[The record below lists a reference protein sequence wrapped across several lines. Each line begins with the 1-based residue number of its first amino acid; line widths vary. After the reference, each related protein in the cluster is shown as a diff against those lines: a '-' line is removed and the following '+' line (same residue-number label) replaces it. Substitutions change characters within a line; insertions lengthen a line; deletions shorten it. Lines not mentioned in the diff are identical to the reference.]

1 MAVVDESS
9 LALLALDSLAPASE
23 PVGLPVS
30 PVVNV
35 ASFWLDA
42 PVSVVEEVAPV
53 DVPAAAVLSAN
64 APTGKHSANTS
75 PTTAMKTSAGA

>member
-42 PVSVVEEVAPV
+42 PVSVVEELVLVEAS
-53 DVPAAAVLSAN
+53 AAAVLSAN

-75 PTTAMKTSAGA
+75 PTIAIMKSAGT